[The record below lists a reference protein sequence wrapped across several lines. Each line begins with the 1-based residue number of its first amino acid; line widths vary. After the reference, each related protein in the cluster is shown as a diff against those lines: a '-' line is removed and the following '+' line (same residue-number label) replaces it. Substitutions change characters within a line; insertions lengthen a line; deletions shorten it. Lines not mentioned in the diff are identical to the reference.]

1 MPSHIYIRSGYY
13 KKGVEVNEA
22 AVKGYQSYLSK
33 YPVVANGSFIYLMH
47 NLHMKAACA
56 AMDGQYEPALQFA
69 KETQS
74 SVDSAYL
81 DAGGYFG
88 MYSQYLYTTPLLTE
102 IRFGKW
108 DNILRMPIH
117 PQERVYARSMQHFG
131 RGMAYART
139 QQLSEALNEL
149 EQMDDSVNSAQLQE
163 HPSAFNPGIAAVEV
177 AQKVLQGVIAE
188 EKNQLSEAIAFLK
201 EAVDKEDNML
211 YNEPKDW
218 VLPVR
223 QYLGYAL
230 LKARKY
236 KDAEKVYK
244 QDLAINP
251 NNVWSL
257 TGLADALVKQGKTK
271 EATKVQQQAKK
282 VQTTDNAKIKSSV
295 F

>member
-1 MPSHIYIRSGYY
+1 
-13 KKGVEVNEA
+13 
-22 AVKGYQSYLSK
+22 
-33 YPVVANGSFIYLMH
+33 
-47 NLHMKAACA
+47 
-56 AMDGQYEPALQFA
+56 
-69 KETQS
+69 
-74 SVDSAYL
+74 
-81 DAGGYFG
+81 
-88 MYSQYLYTTPLLTE
+88 
-102 IRFGKW
+102 
-108 DNILRMPIH
+108 
-117 PQERVYARSMQHFG
+117 
-131 RGMAYART
+131 
-139 QQLSEALNEL
+139 
-149 EQMDDSVNSAQLQE
+149 MDDSVNSAQLQE

-177 AQKVLQGVIAE
+177 AKKVLQGVIAE